1 MMSVAAALAV
11 TLLWI
16 ILAVAPQTRRWSDR
30 QWAIAV
36 IGILALSYAGQALSM
51 SIFYN
56 GGQGD
61 DRYQL
66 AFVEVVSQGRIFDDY
81 FNLGVEGHYPPLV
94 FWLGGLIDW
103 ATGSGAVTALRWL
116 PLPVIVGAASLI
128 AWTSAKTKSSPT
140 LALIIALGMGSFL
153 VSYLTN
159 FGPTR
164 GLWALLIVK
173 PQQVLGGAMAVAFAA
188 LPVAGKAMRRR
199 PRILTGSALF
209 AGIMLTIP
217 LYLPI
222 AACGGAAAVF
232 KRRRMGGNAGSAPS
246 SSVELLIAV
255 AAGSA
260 VTAFYWLPLLLAFAD
275 GNWQNNY
282 IYWQSIDSLDPS
294 RWTIGF
300 AFGVPVV
307 AGILAIRRYDDPQT
321 WAFATVGLVSGL
333 IYASAYVTYPLFGI
347 SFLAWWA
354 PIPASIALS
363 VLAARYL
370 RDWLE
375 LRFSAGPIDISF
387 RKARWPAL
395 MLAAALILPLA
406 NWNTLTDTQLERAHD
421 AFNVDL
427 VEGARVLQ
435 AELGETQTFVAG
447 SDSLLLAGMSGRS
460 LTVVPHAF
468 YANPMARTGDRR
480 ADVEALLADPDC
492 VRTYEM
498 AERWQMGALVAEVI
512 PVAGGAPVTGPRR
525 DRQAFGEPAE
535 GTAGKSLGIS
545 FLDPAKS
552 FSPEKVGVTTYVPL
566 SPQINSEPCWSLAYL
581 GDTLAIYMVRSQ
593 AS

>member
-1 MMSVAAALAV
+1 MTSVATALAV
-11 TLLWI
+11 TLAWV
-16 ILAVAPQTRRWSDR
+16 ILALAPQTRRWSDR
-30 QWAIAV
+30 QWAVAV
-36 IGILALSYAGQALSM
+36 IGVLALSYAGQALSM

-103 ATGSGAVTALRWL
+103 VTGSGAVTALRWL
-116 PLPVIVGAASLI
+116 PLPVIVGTASLI

-153 VSYLTN
+153 VSYLTT

-173 PQQVLGGAMAVAFAA
+173 PQQVLGGAMAVAFAV
-188 LPVAGKAMRRR
+188 LPVAGRGMSRRS
-199 PRILTGSALF
+199 RILVGSALF

-222 AACGGAAAVF
+222 AASGGAAAIL
-232 KRRRMGGNAGSAPS
+232 KRHRLGGDPGSS
-246 SSVELLIAV
+246 RKSFMELAV
-255 AAGSA
+255 AMVAGIA
-260 VTAFYWLPLLLAFAD
+260 LTGFYWLPLLRAFAD

-294 RWTIGF
+294 RWTVGF

-307 AGILAIRRYDDPQT
+307 AGVLAIRRYDDPQT
-321 WAFATVGLVSGL
+321 WALAGLSFVSGL

-363 VLAARYL
+363 ILAARYL

-387 RKARWPAL
+387 RRARWPAL
-395 MLAAALILPLA
+395 MLVAALILPLA
-406 NWNTLTDTQLERAHD
+406 NWNTLTDPQLERAHD
-421 AFNVDL
+421 AFNIDL
-427 VEGARVLQ
+427 VEGSRVLHE
-435 AELGETQTFVAG
+435 ELDQNRTFVTG

-468 YANPMARTGDRR
+468 YANPMARTGERR
-480 ADVEALLADPDC
+480 ADVEALLADPNC
-492 VRTYEM
+492 SRTFEM
-498 AERWQMGALVAEVI
+498 VGRWKMGALVAEVI
-512 PVAGGAPVTGPRR
+512 PVTGGAPVAGPAQGGQPA
-525 DRQAFGEPAE
+525 RQTTENVAA
-535 GTAGKSLGIS
+535 KSLGIS
-545 FLDPAKS
+545 FLDPAKT

-566 SPQINSEPCWSLAYL
+566 SPKVNSEQCWRLAYL
-581 GDTLAIYMVRSQ
+581 GDTLAIYLVNSPEG
-593 AS
+593 